1 MCKASAKAWPRV
13 ESLKFRQKMTRKLV
27 LITLACA
34 FVLAAV
40 LYGTVKHAS
49 TSTHP
54 QAPSP
59 NIERRG
65 LVTQVMDG
73 DTIVI
78 GNERVRFVGI
88 DTPELHPAPEPGALE
103 AKQFVE
109 ELCFGKEVGLDVDDL
124 ESKDRYG
131 RTLAIVYV
139 DIDGSWVNLNAKLLR
154 RGLAEILYIPPSEF
168 NPYRWIES

>member
-1 MCKASAKAWPRV
+1 
-13 ESLKFRQKMTRKLV
+13 MTRKLALV
-27 LITLACA
+27 TLAC
-34 FVLAAV
+34 VLLAAV

-49 TSTHP
+49 TSTHS
-54 QAPSP
+54 QASQP

-65 LVTQVMDG
+65 MVTQVMDG

-78 GNERVRFVGI
+78 GNERVRLVGI
-88 DTPELHPAPEPGALE
+88 DTPELHPTPEPGALE

-109 ELCFGKEVGLDVDDL
+109 ELCHGKEVGLDVDDL
-124 ESKDRYG
+124 ESEDRYG

-139 DIDGSWVNLNAKLLR
+139 DMDNNWVNLNAELLR

>member
-1 MCKASAKAWPRV
+1 MASKIR
-13 ESLKFRQKMTRKLV
+13 KKMSSRL
-27 LITLACA
+27 A
-34 FVLAAV
+34 FVALV
-40 LYGTVKHAS
+40 CFFLLLVSVVVTVNSKS
-49 TSTHP
+49 SNS

-59 NIERRG
+59 HIERRG
-65 LVTQVMDG
+65 IVTQVLDG

-88 DTPELHPAPEPGALE
+88 DTPELHPAPEPGAIE

-124 ESKDRYG
+124 ESKDTYG

-139 DIDGSWVNLNAKLLR
+139 DMDGSWVNLNAELLR

-168 NPYRWIES
+168 NPYSWIES